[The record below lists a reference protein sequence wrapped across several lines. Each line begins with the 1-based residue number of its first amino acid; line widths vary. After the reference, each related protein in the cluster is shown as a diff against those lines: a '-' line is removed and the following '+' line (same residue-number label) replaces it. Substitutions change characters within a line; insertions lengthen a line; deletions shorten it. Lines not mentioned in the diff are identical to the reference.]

1 LKNEQSITIV
11 YLMSSDENLIQV
23 PFYRAGLE
31 RLSFSEILESFVDP
45 TKKSGNFHRIS
56 DMHVKIGL
64 PVSFRT
70 DDELIPIAKGTPI
83 TEEGM
88 LHMLKILLSEKQLA
102 QITDPDDPKD
112 VDTAFE
118 WQEHGV
124 NFRLNVFRDRDGLA
138 YVMRVLSSSIPKIEE
153 VGLPSEMIWK
163 EITAL
168 KRGLVLVT
176 GVTGSGK
183 STTISSLINHVNLTR
198 KSRIITLE
206 DPVEFIFK
214 NESSMV
220 SQRQVGQD
228 VSSFSA
234 GLRSALRENPDVIF
248 VGEIRDTETAT
259 LALSAA
265 ETGHLVFSTL
275 HTRDA
280 KGALS
285 RIVDMFPAEQ
295 AKFICLQL
303 SFSLSYVLSQKLVP
317 RQDAAGRIL
326 VMEVLKNMPSIG
338 NLIRSGNWQQVY
350 SAMETQSR
358 EGMLTMEQ
366 HLLFLYQ
373 HGIISQESA
382 IAYAND
388 ASLVERLN
396 QPQ

>member
-1 LKNEQSITIV
+1 
-11 YLMSSDENLIQV
+11 MSSDENLIQV

-388 ASLVERLN
+388 ASLAERLN

>member
-1 LKNEQSITIV
+1 DLLNT
-11 YLMSSDENLIQV
+11 

-31 RLSFSEILESFVDP
+31 RLSFAEVLAMFLDP
-45 TKKSGNFHRIS
+45 EKKSGNFHRVS

-64 PVSFRT
+64 PISFRT
-70 DDELIPIAKGTPI
+70 DDELLPVSKGTPV
-83 TEEGM
+83 TEEGVM
-88 LHMLKILLSEKQLA
+88 HMLTILLSEKQIA
-102 QITDPDDPKD
+102 QVSDPDDPMD

-118 WQEHGV
+118 WLEQGV
-124 NFRLNVFRDRDGLA
+124 NFRLNAFRDRDGLA
-138 YVMRVLSSSIPKIEE
+138 FVMRILSSTIPSIQE
-153 VGLPSEMIWK
+153 VGLPSEAIWQ
-163 EITAL
+163 EITGL

-183 STTISSLINHVNLTR
+183 STTISSLINHINLNR
-198 KSRIITLE
+198 KARIITLE

-228 VSSFSA
+228 VRSFSG
-234 GLRSALRENPDVIF
+234 GLKSALRENPDIIF

-317 RQDAAGRIL
+317 RIDGAGRIL
-326 VMEVLKNMPSIG
+326 VMEVLKNLPSIG
-338 NLIRSGNWQQVY
+338 NLIRTGNWQQVY
-350 SAMETQSR
+350 SAMETQSK

-366 HLLFLYQ
+366 HLLFLHQ
-373 HGIISQESA
+373 HGIISKESA
-382 IAYAND
+382 VAYAND
-388 ASLVERLN
+388 ASLAERLS
-396 QPQ
+396 Q

>member
-1 LKNEQSITIV
+1 
-11 YLMSSDENLIQV
+11 MSDEDLLNT

-31 RLSFSEILESFVDP
+31 RLSFAEVLGLFLDP
-45 TKKSGNFHRIS
+45 EKKSGSFHRVS

-64 PVSFRT
+64 PISFRT
-70 DDELIPIAKGTPI
+70 DDQLQPVSKGTAVN
-83 TEEGM
+83 EEGM

-102 QITDPDDPKD
+102 QVSHPDEPKD

-118 WQEHGV
+118 WLQQGV
-124 NFRLNVFRDRDGLA
+124 NFRLNAFRDRDGLA
-138 YVMRVLSSSIPKIEE
+138 FVMRILSSSIPPIQE
-153 VGLPSEMIWK
+153 VGLPSEAIWQ

-183 STTISSLINHVNLTR
+183 STTISSLINHINLNR
-198 KSRIITLE
+198 KARIITLE

-228 VSSFSA
+228 VGSFSA
-234 GLRSALRENPDVIF
+234 GLKSALRENPDIIF

-295 AKFICLQL
+295 SKFICLQL

-317 RQDAAGRIL
+317 RTDGAGRIL

-338 NLIRSGNWQQVY
+338 NLIRTGNWQQVY

-366 HLLFLYQ
+366 HLLFLHQ
-373 HGIISQESA
+373 HGVISKESA

-388 ASLVERLN
+388 ASLAERLG
-396 QPQ
+396 

>member
-1 LKNEQSITIV
+1 MTN
-11 YLMSSDENLIQV
+11 DEKMAV
-23 PFYRAGLE
+23 PFYRVGLE
-31 RLSFSEILESFVDP
+31 RLNYTEILELFVDP
-45 TKKSGNFHRIS
+45 SKKSGNFHRIS
-56 DMHVKIGL
+56 DMHVKIGM
-64 PVSFRT
+64 PISFRT
-70 DDELIPIAKGTPI
+70 DDELIAVDRGTPVN
-83 TEEGM
+83 EEAL
-88 LHMLKILLSEKQLA
+88 LHMLSILLNEKQIA
-102 QITDPDDPKD
+102 QVTDPDQPQD

-118 WQEHGV
+118 WAEQGV

-138 YVMRVLSSSIPKIEE
+138 YVMRVLSSSIPSIEE

-163 EITAL
+163 EITKL

-183 STTISSLINHVNLTR
+183 STTISSLINHVNRTR

-228 VSSFSA
+228 VPSFSA
-234 GLRSALRENPDVIF
+234 GLKSALRENPDVIF

-295 AKFICLQL
+295 SKFICLQL

-317 RQDAAGRIL
+317 REDSDGRIL
-326 VMEVLKNMPSIG
+326 VMEVLKNVPAIG
-338 NLIRSGNWQQVY
+338 NLIRTGNWQQVY
-350 SAMETQSR
+350 SAMETQSK

-366 HLLFLYQ
+366 HLLFLHQ
-373 HGIISQESA
+373 HNIISRESA
-382 IAYAND
+382 ISYAND
-388 ASLVERLN
+388 ASLAERLGELV
-396 QPQ
+396 

>member
-1 LKNEQSITIV
+1 MSEQ
-11 YLMSSDENLIQV
+11 YLLNT

-31 RLSFSEILESFVDP
+31 RLSFAEVLAMFLDP
-45 TKKSGNFHRIS
+45 EKKSGNFHRVS

-64 PVSFRT
+64 PISFRT
-70 DDELIPIAKGTPI
+70 DDELLPVSKGTPV
-83 TEEGM
+83 TEEGVM
-88 LHMLKILLSEKQLA
+88 HMLTILLSEKQIA
-102 QITDPDDPKD
+102 QVSDPDDPMD

-118 WQEHGV
+118 WLEQGV
-124 NFRLNVFRDRDGLA
+124 NFRLNAFRDRDGLA
-138 YVMRVLSSSIPKIEE
+138 FVMRILSSTIPSIQE
-153 VGLPSEMIWK
+153 VGLPSEAIWQ
-163 EITAL
+163 EITGL

-183 STTISSLINHVNLTR
+183 STTISSLINHINLNR
-198 KSRIITLE
+198 KARIITLE

-228 VSSFSA
+228 VRSFSG
-234 GLRSALRENPDVIF
+234 GLKSALRENPDIIF

-317 RQDAAGRIL
+317 RIDGAGRIL
-326 VMEVLKNMPSIG
+326 VMEVLKNLPSIG
-338 NLIRSGNWQQVY
+338 NLIRTGNWQQVY
-350 SAMETQSR
+350 SAMETQSK

-366 HLLFLYQ
+366 HLLFLHQ
-373 HGIISQESA
+373 HGIISKESA
-382 IAYAND
+382 VAYAND
-388 ASLVERLN
+388 ASLAERLS
-396 QPQ
+396 Q

>member
-1 LKNEQSITIV
+1 
-11 YLMSSDENLIQV
+11 MSSDENLIQV

-45 TKKSGNFHRIS
+45 SKKSGNFHRIS

-102 QITDPDDPKD
+102 QITAPDDPKD

-138 YVMRVLSSSIPKIEE
+138 YVMRVLSSSIPRIEE